1 VILQGVRGFK
11 SLRLRLVRPPPGAI
25 NAPRGEPAR
34 KAPPVWMTAIL
45 GRAALGGGLG
55 VPCTGNPRYAG
66 LMLHLRLVYDRAAPG
81 EQC

>member
-11 SLRLRLVRPPPGAI
+11 SLRLRCGQTVGGGIGPHG
-25 NAPRGEPAR
+25 GESAR
-34 KAPPVWMTAIL
+34 KAPAVWMTAIL